1 MRMVIHCKWS
11 QMNFSLLLV
20 PPLMFLP
27 PLCSHIKQKTQF
39 ENPVME
45 AKKKLSAETLTG
57 APGPAATPAG
67 NCTRSRDLWSRNSW
81 YIVIW
86 NTPMTYVYQKTF
98 SRSPQLKHLS
108 ESEDSQKEKKMR
120 LWVKWLISLGCLF
133 IIYHLGSLPPRD

>member
-1 MRMVIHCKWS
+1 
-11 QMNFSLLLV
+11 MNFSLLLV
-20 PPLMFLP
+20 PSLMFLP

-45 AKKKLSAETLTG
+45 AKKKLSAETPTG

-67 NCTRSRDLWSRNSW
+67 NRTRSRDLWSRNSR

-98 SRSPQLKHLS
+98 SQSPQLKHLS
-108 ESEDSQKEKKMR
+108 ETEDSQKAKRMR
-120 LWVKWLISLGCLF
+120 L
-133 IIYHLGSLPPRD
+133 